1 MSRIVTKD
9 LSTTMADVADGS
21 TQIYVKNDGSKYEGL
36 YRKSGTSGEKLV
48 GNPAVDAQG
57 IIRYNPQTISETVTI
72 PNNVNA
78 FSAGPLTI
86 GDGYTITIGTGS
98 NWTII

>member
-9 LSTTMADVADGS
+9 LSTTMADTLAGS
-21 TQIYVKNDGSKYEGL
+21 TQIYTKNDGTNYEGL
-36 YRKSGTSGEKLV
+36 YRKSGSSGEKLI
-48 GNPAVDAQG
+48 GNPAADSQG
-57 IIRYNPQTISETVTI
+57 IIRYNPQTISETVII
-72 PNNVNA
+72 PDSQNA

-86 GDGYTITIGTGS
+86 ASGYTVTIGTGS